1 MPHTPHCRS
10 AVARRAVGLS
20 LAVLAPLL
28 AGCAWQPAAAPHIR
42 DGWMV
47 YTGDATTVRGTCGV
61 LPIELT
67 GSNTRVRLDGTC
79 HSVLVTGSHNDIYL
93 GLAPG
98 GRVEVTG
105 AHNDIWWH
113 QTGPGPRPTLLDR
126 GGKNGF
132 HEQGG

>member
-1 MPHTPHCRS
+1 MPHTPRHRLPGARG
-10 AVARRAVGLS
+10 AVLLA

-28 AGCAWQPAAAPHIR
+28 TSCAPQLAEAPRIR

-47 YTGDATTVRGTCGV
+47 FTGDATTVRGTCGV

-67 GSNTRVRLDGTC
+67 GSHTRVRLNGTC
-79 HSVLVTGSHNDIYL
+79 HAVLVTGSHNDIHL

-105 AHNDIWWH
+105 THNDIWWH
-113 QTGPGPRPTLLDR
+113 PIGPGPRPTLLDR
-126 GGKNGF
+126 GGRNGF
-132 HEQGG
+132 HEQAG